1 MDSDVGWRSLEETAD
16 HLSMGKTALYAL
28 ARDGRIP
35 AQKIGKKWVFDKA
48 AVDAWVRANQPLEA
62 FFLNLD
68 FNIEAND
75 ALRDPQREGYLRT
88 YEFFRAG
95 KNKAILQEPVG
106 CGKTGLASLLPLGLA
121 EGRVLIIAPN
131 LTIRDGLYEAMDIT
145 NRQKCFWRKAGV
157 LSQDQMIAG
166 PLACTL
172 DSGNISVATKSHIV
186 ITNIQQLATSVDKWL
201 TQFPENFFD
210 MIIIDEA
217 HHSAA
222 VSWQKVIERF
232 PNAKVIHMTATPF
245 RSDRQEIDGEL
256 VYRYSF
262 RSATLKGYI
271 KRLKASYVA
280 PRIALGFSDARGR
293 SYTLDEVLKLKEEEW
308 FSRGVALAR
317 LCNQHIVDSSLEK
330 LEEVRLSG
338 TRHQLIGVACS
349 ISHAREIRSLYQ
361 ERGYN
366 ADIIHSKQSDDE
378 QAAIMSA
385 LRNGTLDCIIQVQ
398 MLGEGFDH
406 PKLSVAAIFRPF
418 RSLAPYI
425 QFVGR
430 IMRVIVQND
439 PTHPDNV
446 GHIVT
451 HLGMNLDQRLKE
463 FKQFENDDQ
472 AFWDKVISGAE
483 PEVPPAVRDGSAR
496 LTAGEQVV
504 VHGEIVEALW
514 EEDFTTV
521 EDQQIIDDLRE
532 RLKLYGLDP
541 SQAEEMVKKA
551 QVSPLR
557 KRTSSE
563 PFPVLPQREWEE
575 ARKRLNEQAKRLAKI
590 LLNHVELSMT
600 GTELTY
606 KYKSLKLTG
615 KSNYVSALM
624 MVNAEIQKR
633 LGKDRAEATIDEF
646 RQVLANLDDLLQT
659 LVRRVRKAKSDYDKN
674 QT

>member
-1 MDSDVGWRSLEETAD
+1 
-16 HLSMGKTALYAL
+16 
-28 ARDGRIP
+28 
-35 AQKIGKKWVFDKA
+35 
-48 AVDAWVRANQPLEA
+48 
-62 FFLNLD
+62 
-68 FNIEAND
+68 
-75 ALRDPQREGYLRT
+75 
-88 YEFFRAG
+88 
-95 KNKAILQEPVG
+95 
-106 CGKTGLASLLPLGLA
+106 
-121 EGRVLIIAPN
+121 
-131 LTIRDGLYEAMDIT
+131 
-145 NRQKCFWRKAGV
+145 
-157 LSQDQMIAG
+157 
-166 PLACTL
+166 
-172 DSGNISVATKSHIV
+172 
-186 ITNIQQLATSVDKWL
+186 
-201 TQFPENFFD
+201 

-280 PRIALGFSDARGR
+280 PAEIELGFSDARGR

-308 FSRGVALAR
+308 FSRGVALAKP
-317 LCNQHIVDSSLEK
+317 CNQHIVDSSLEK
-330 LEEVRLSG
+330 LEELRLSG

-349 ISHAREIRSLYQ
+349 INHARDIRSLYQ

-378 QAAIMSA
+378 QAAIMTA

-425 QFVGR
+425 QFIGR
-430 IMRVIVQND
+430 IMGVIVQND

-472 AFWDKVISGAE
+472 AFWDRVISGDE
-483 PEVPPAVRDGSAR
+483 PEVPTAVRDGSAR
-496 LTAGEQVV
+496 LTAGERVV
-504 VHGEIVEALW
+504 VHGEIIEALW

-521 EDQQIIDDLRE
+521 EDQQIIDDLRD

-541 SQAEEMVKKA
+541 SQAEEMVKKT

-557 KRTSSE
+557 KRPSAE
-563 PFPVLPQREWEE
+563 PFPVLPLREWEE

-606 KYKSLKLTG
+606 KYRSLKLTG

-646 RQVLANLDDLLQT
+646 RQVLANLDDLLQS
-659 LVRRVRKAKSDYDKN
+659 LARRVRKAKSDYDKN